1 MIRTL
6 LTTTA
11 VALLLSAPAMAQN
24 NAAPAANAPAQPA
37 ATQPV
42 QPNAQL
48 GDLLAKG
55 YQVADTDSLA
65 TRLIGAPVYTSDAP
79 DAERIGDINDIVLTK
94 DGQIGAVVIG
104 VGGFLGM
111 GEKNV
116 AVDFKSLQFN
126 IAADNTERWIFPA
139 TKDQLSAAA
148 DFQWRDDQPA
158 QTNTALN
165 APAQPVPA
173 PAPAQPA
180 DQTAAATPA
189 NNAGNAQMNN
199 APAEQTAAN
208 NATNANAAAVT
219 QGMQQTKETAANA
232 NVATPNAVD
241 INSLTAVEAGAIT
254 ADKLDDTDVLG
265 MDNQKIAEVTD
276 VVLTQDGKGVD
287 ALLIDFGGFLGI
299 GKKTVAVG
307 IDNLKFMQD
316 QNGKMFVSVPFTKE
330 QLDAAPQYDEN
341 TYAQNRDQQRLVVN
355 NG

>member
-65 TRLIGAPVYTSDAP
+65 TRIIGAPVYTSDAP

-199 APAEQTAAN
+199 APADQTVAAN
-208 NATNANAAAVT
+208 NNANANAVT
-219 QGMQQTKETAANA
+219 QGMQQTQETAANP
-232 NVATPNAVD
+232 NVATPNAID
-241 INSLTAVEAGAIT
+241 INSLTAVEAGTLT
-254 ADKLDDTDVLG
+254 ADKLKDTDVVG
-265 MDNQKIAEVTD
+265 SDNQKIAEVGD

-299 GKKTVAVG
+299 GEKRVAVG
-307 IDNLKFMQD
+307 MNNLRFVTDENGNKFVFI
-316 QNGKMFVSVPFTKE
+316 NATKE
-330 QLDAAPQYDEN
+330 QLDTAPAYDEAS
-341 TYAQNRDQQRLVVN
+341 YAANREAQRLVVTN
-355 NG
+355 